1 MDHYWPRRPIPI
13 RCRQHRERM
22 ASAWDVIE
30 PFVPRKIGY
39 IVSLVFFWMAKKK
52 IMTGQGLS
60 HQLNDFP
67 LLATGSVST
76 SFLKEFWGST
86 MIVDNA
92 YFRLSSHD

>member
-67 LLATGSVST
+67 LVGDREC
-76 SFLKEFWGST
+76 FDE
-86 MIVDNA
+86 
-92 YFRLSSHD
+92 LSEIILGVYNDRRQRIFQIIKP